1 MQKAARAMYIV
12 GIVIAIIMIVVGI
25 VLTIVG
31 PIQIAAGVIEDNKEK
46 VAAGGAN
53 LGKGIWFIVGD
64 IIALIFTII
73 GYKAFER
80 LDRGYAPYV
89 LAIIGGVIG
98 TAFSIVAGILSII
111 YVSQLNN
118 PNNTNNTNNAENIS
132 NENSHDDVIEAE
144 IVDENK

>member
-25 VLTIVG
+25 VFTIVG
-31 PIQIAAGVIEDNKEK
+31 PIQIAAGVIEDSKEK
-46 VAAGGAN
+46 VAAGGVN
-53 LGKGIWFIVGD
+53 LGRGIWFIVSD

-89 LAIIGGVIG
+89 LAIVGGVIG

-118 PNNTNNTNNAENIS
+118 PNNTNNATNTS
-132 NENSHDDVIEAE
+132 NEDNHDDVIEAE
-144 IVDENK
+144 IVDEKK